1 MTLAQIRGGFGQPES
16 PNLQRSAAGYGSG
29 NDAVELCY
37 TSLHRSPPTCSIT
50 SNALILSQPLAKR
63 PHKSCGKQL
72 PPVFFQ
78 LDQRHSRNDDEGEVN
93 HPAHTRQT
101 TLERLGKSAPGTASS
116 AVSCGRGAGLR
127 GIGGLEIMV
136 KPLVNVP
143 VFARH
148 YLTSSEARHHG
159 RSDRS
164 DDEPSC

>member
-78 LDQRHSRNDDEGEVN
+78 LDQRHSRNDDEGGGQPPRTHASNDLGTSREVSS
-93 HPAHTRQT
+93 RDSFQRR
-101 TLERLGKSAPGTASS
+101 LLWERGWSTGH
-116 AVSCGRGAGLR
+116 R
-127 GIGGLEIMV
+127 GIR
-136 KPLVNVP
+136 N
-143 VFARH
+143 
-148 YLTSSEARHHG
+148 HG
-159 RSDRS
+159 QAFSQCACFR
-164 DDEPSC
+164 